1 MKRRGQMLVSKILQA
16 VLKESRY
23 TLREIST
30 ETGVSISTLT
40 DWQSGRT
47 PRDLEKLR
55 RVAHFFGHSLHEI
68 LFGEPDPLEKEV
80 PKDWLIE
87 RIENGEFEIILRRKN
102 DD

>member
-1 MKRRGQMLVSKILQA
+1 MKARGSMLVGKILQA

-23 TLREIST
+23 TLREISK

-55 RVAHFFGHSLHEI
+55 RVAHFFGLSLLTTSLLDRKLRYENQSGQTKI
-68 LFGEPDPLEKEV
+68 IQVLP
-80 PKDWLIE
+80 
-87 RIENGEFEIILRRKN
+87 RIIFSGTQSL
-102 DD
+102 DL